1 MAKRNM
7 RARLLP
13 SSDEVWDRVADFARE
28 CLRTNRPVYT
38 VRRRVENRIT
48 DVSAGSIGRFSAQ
61 GTSNS
66 SRVGKSAVENLW
78 AKLNGEDEYGSYLYF
93 TEALVLAAMPGIVED
108 MDGELVLRSDP
119 EVLKEKA
126 ERTRLAFS
134 DGGGWG
140 GGEGDV
146 HKQIKEIVYK
156 HPDTA
161 LAELNSGPY
170 QSVAMEYVLPTGDRI
185 DVVLIDG
192 SGNMLLVE
200 VKPVLIQ
207 DDRAPFAQ
215 AAKYRLLWH
224 ILRDRPMNEIRCL
237 VVAPDISASPWKRM
251 RDAHAV
257 ECLSVSL
264 DSGRRKAV

>member
-1 MAKRNM
+1 MVE
-7 RARLLP
+7 
-13 SSDEVWDRVADFARE
+13 SVWR
-28 CLRTNRPVYT
+28 
-38 VRRRVENRIT
+38 
-48 DVSAGSIGRFSAQ
+48 
-61 GTSNS
+61 
-66 SRVGKSAVENLW
+66 
-78 AKLNGEDEYGSYLYF
+78 KLNGEDDYGSYLYF
-93 TEALVLAAMPGIVED
+93 TEALILAALPGIVED

-140 GGEGDV
+140 GGEGDL
-146 HKQIKEIVYK
+146 HKRIKEHVYE
-156 HPDTA
+156 HPDAA

-200 VKPVLIQ
+200 VKPVLAP
-207 DDRAPFAQ
+207 DDLAPFAQ

-224 ILRDRPMNEIRCL
+224 ILRERPMDEIRCL
-237 VVAPDISASPWKRM
+237 VVAPDISASPWKKM
-251 RDAHAV
+251 RDTHAV
-257 ECLSVSL
+257 ECLSVRL
-264 DSGRRKAV
+264 DSGMR